1 MSSSNTYC
9 PFCLEEMEEICI
21 LHETGSIEHAA
32 CPGCIRT
39 WLINYYKQFLS
50 NAPSCPICRQ
60 EVAVVYQKPSFV
72 LCEKCLELEPKFF
85 VNLNTL
91 TCYNCEK
98 SDNCVPTQNN

>member
-9 PFCLEEMEEICI
+9 PFCLEEMEEFCI
-21 LHETGSIEHAA
+21 LHETGSIVHAA

-98 SDNCVPTQNN
+98 SEN